1 MWGLGGPDRFFRRSR
16 SRSRNTRIHI
26 CCLMAGQ
33 ARAAPVPVSPLCN
46 SDRTK
51 GWHSANEIGQWDQP
65 EEAQVGGAWNQRSED
80 QTEFVPWLDLTQS
93 ESRGQDEK
101 DLGFVPPRH
110 RVFCEPIV
118 LSDVDL
124 QAGLLM
130 RRGELIRR
138 SNSFSL
144 AIDNL
149 CFLFTISLAQ

>member
-1 MWGLGGPDRFFRRSR
+1 MKIYWAMQPQVTWIRELVTTSRCEKFRF
-16 SRSRNTRIHI
+16 
-26 CCLMAGQ
+26 
-33 ARAAPVPVSPLCN
+33 RATS
-46 SDRTK
+46 
-51 GWHSANEIGQWDQP
+51 
-65 EEAQVGGAWNQRSED
+65 
-80 QTEFVPWLDLTQS
+80 
-93 ESRGQDEK
+93 
-101 DLGFVPPRH
+101 H

-149 CFLFTISLAQ
+149 CFLFTVGLAQ